1 MRNRE
6 NQNHKRAK
14 NTLNPI
20 KLVNEASSSTLTK
33 RAKNLAINM
42 HKNFQD
48 QKHEYYN
55 QDDVLVLESLKFS
68 TSIKTYEVNF
78 GGLVAKTKKT
88 KDKKFKQLYK

>member
-6 NQNHKRAK
+6 NQNHKHAR

-55 QDDVLVLESLKFS
+55 QDDVLVLESLKFF

-78 GGLVAKTKKT
+78 GSQNKENKRQKIQAIV
-88 KDKKFKQLYK
+88 